1 MKKLFFSILLLILS
15 FSTFSQEDYAT
26 AKAGF
31 RVQGVYIFVAC
42 EPIHK
47 YDYVATVKA
56 KVTWSGL
63 SSESFEKAIKKAK
76 KKYKYF
82 NGLIFHDSDLDKA
95 DLILFQKLGTSR
107 VGFEIGDK
115 VSFISSSVQYIGE
128 VIELQSTKKKAS
140 IKYTDKKGVELIK
153 KIKYTDLTPHK

>member
-1 MKKLFFSILLLILS
+1 MRYLFFSILALLLS
-15 FSTFSQEDYAT
+15 FPTFSQEDYAI

-42 EPIHK
+42 EPVYEYEYI
-47 YDYVATVKA
+47 ATIKA
-56 KVTWSGL
+56 KVTWTGL
-63 SSESFEKAIKKAK
+63 SSESFEKSIKKAK

-95 DLILFQKLGTSR
+95 DLIKFKELGTSR
-107 VGFEIGDK
+107 VGFKIGDK
-115 VSFISSSVQYIGE
+115 VSFILSGKQHIGE

-140 IKYTDKKGVELIK
+140 IKYTDDEGLEQIK
-153 KIKYTDLTPHK
+153 KIKYTDLTPYK